1 MYLYTDYGQPA
12 ELTGYARRSVADL
25 EINQFTLSRFLPSQ
39 TINDLDYRFFK
50 GGEGLI
56 EAATYRS
63 YDAEAPLAARPGVAR
78 TQGQL
83 PPLSRKI
90 RLGEYDRLKARNL
103 DTEIRSA
110 IFSDVERLT
119 RAISARVEL
128 ARGDA
133 LVNGKVTIQEN
144 GVAAAVDFGRAP
156 TNSVT
161 TGNLWTD
168 TGNAKPVTDLLNW
181 SETYNSVNGG
191 DPGLILTAKK
201 NLQLLMRNSE
211 IRNLIYPPGSSAT
224 LVRDSD
230 VRTILGSFG
239 LPPIET
245 YDAKVRVAGVDTR
258 VIPDNVIIFLPGG
271 SDASQLGRVLWG
283 TTAEAGQAAY
293 GLAGNEPGIVAG
305 TLETFDPVALWTKAA
320 AIALPVVV
328 NPNLTF
334 VAKIAA

>member
-12 ELTGYARRSVADL
+12 ELTGYARRSVANL

-39 TINDLDYRFFK
+39 TINDLDYRFFR

-63 YDAEAPLAARPGVAR
+63 YDAEAPLAARPGVTR

-103 DTEIRSA
+103 DAEIRNA

-133 LVNGKVTIQEN
+133 LVNGRVTIMEN
-144 GVAAAVDFGRAP
+144 GVAAGVDFGRAP
-156 TNSVT
+156 SQTVT
-161 TGNLWTD
+161 AAALWTD
-168 TGNAKPVTDLLNW
+168 TANAKPVTDLLAW
-181 SETYNSVNGG
+181 DEVYNSVNGTSF
-191 DPGLILTAKK
+191 GLLVTAKK
-201 NLQLLMRNSE
+201 NLQLLMRNAE
-211 IRNLIYPPGSSAT
+211 IRNLIYPQGSAAS

-239 LPPIET
+239 LPGIET

-258 VIPDNVIIFLPGG
+258 VIPDDIVLMMPGG
-271 SDASQLGRVLWG
+271 TDAAQLGRVLWG

-328 NPNLTF
+328 NPNLTM
-334 VAKIAA
+334 VARIA